1 MPQFPRALAWHAV
14 SFVHSFTRSLVH
26 SFTRSLVHSFKEL
39 KRTGKVPRGLRRLG
53 PVVDVKGKRRVEIA
67 HFVFTSIDDITPTA

>member
-14 SFVHSFTRSLVH
+14 SFVHSFTRS
-26 SFTRSLVHSFKEL
+26 FVHSFKEL

>member
-1 MPQFPRALAWHAV
+1 MPQFPRALASHAV
-14 SFVHSFTRSLVH
+14 SF
-26 SFTRSLVHSFKEL
+26 VHSFKEL

-67 HFVFTSIDDITPTA
+67 HFVFTSSS